1 MRVFAGTD
9 IGKARE
15 KNQDFYYISHNLDEI
30 KLCILADGMGGYAG
44 GEVASNLAVISVK
57 NYIYNN
63 YSKIK
68 LETDEIINLLKDATQ
83 YANMVVYEKTKQAAE
98 LEDMGTNYMNI
109 SDFELFMMLSRTLTP
124 KQTGIILG
132 DLDLSK
138 FILCKSIENDELC
151 MYCKD
156 NGIVIDN
163 LIYLKIADYLRK
175 LHNIKSKVEK
185 AYNETTRKILI
196 QIDRERIEKAKNKPY
211 KSQLKELISAMMR
224 YPGFKYKKNE
234 LKECGLYEFMDA
246 VQGAQVYVSTTSLLS
261 GMYSGMI
268 DTSKINKKELNWM
281 RNANE

>member
-1 MRVFAGTD
+1 M
-9 IGKARE
+9 
-15 KNQDFYYISHNLDEI
+15 
-30 KLCILADGMGGYAG
+30 
-44 GEVASNLAVISVK
+44 
-57 NYIYNN
+57 
-63 YSKIK
+63 
-68 LETDEIINLLKDATQ
+68 INLNSYDGNIFQYDELKMYFGEPYWVTDKICIKQPTIGEICEWG
-83 YANMVVYEKTKQAAE
+83 EKEYYSMIHTLTCIPSDMKSQ